1 MSESK
6 KGIPGW
12 AIALVG
18 VIAVIVV
25 FGGSLI
31 SYYND
36 FAQLEVQVKKFNKDS
51 ENHLSN
57 YTLKVQETAQIP
69 DMYKDGLK
77 EVIRETFQGRYG
89 KDGSKAVMQW
99 IQEQNIQFDSSLYK
113 EIQVVISSGR
123 DEFRISQTKKLDA
136 CSIYETK
143 LLKFPGSMVAG
154 MFGYPRLDLEKTCQV
169 VSDNQTQAAFDSG
182 KQKPINFKG

>member
-1 MSESK
+1 MSDSK
-6 KGIPGW
+6 KGISVGW
-12 AIALVG
+12 IVLGAFIALL
-18 VIAVIVV
+18 VIGFGAAV
-25 FGGSLI
+25 
-31 SYYND
+31 SYNNS
-36 FAQLEVQVKKFNKDS
+36 FAHIEQQVKKFNKDS

-77 EVIRETFQGRYG
+77 EVIKGTFEGRYG

-136 CSIYETK
+136 CAIYETK
-143 LLKFPGSMVAG
+143 LAQFPGSMFAG
-154 MFGYPRLDLEKTCQV
+154 FFGYPKIDLDKTCQV
-169 VSDNQTQAAFDSG
+169 VSDDRTQAAFDKG
-182 KQKPINFKG
+182 VQQPIKFKG